1 MIEIQTILKK
11 KKKKKEFID
20 SCEYSKKRAHFNHG
34 QPPKLKKK
42 SSVAANS
49 GQFQVIY
56 EKDINTSLLETPKE
70 RELLNHTW
78 KILLFPSS
86 DSLTPLAS
94 HNCAG
99 MCVEFHRD
107 PLRRVGL
114 LCTRKGAGKTK
125 AKSN

>member
-11 KKKKKEFID
+11 KRERESLLILI
-20 SCEYSKKRAHFNHG
+20 SIPKRELTLIMASP
-34 QPPKLKKK
+34 QSLKKK
-42 SSVAANS
+42 SSYAANS

-56 EKDINTSLLETPKE
+56 EKDIHTSLLETPKE

-99 MCVEFHRD
+99 LCVEFHHD

-114 LCTRKGAGKTK
+114 LCTSKGAGKTK
-125 AKSN
+125 VKSN